1 MKKTTRELENVLL
14 NTHSEN
20 VDQVIES
27 ERSNIFDLQFSN
39 YFKDLLLQKRI
50 TQQKL
55 FIDSDISEKY
65 GYKILS
71 GEKHT
76 KQRDTLLRLCYAG
89 HFNVDETNRALTLYG
104 MAPFYVR
111 LKRDALL
118 MVAFNDRVGDILDL
132 NEYLI
137 RNGEKP
143 LKNTGSLD

>member
-27 ERSNIFDLQFSN
+27 EGSNIFDLQFSN
-39 YFKDLLLQKRI
+39 YFKDLLLQKKI

-76 KQRDTLLRLCYAG
+76 KQRDTILRLCYAG

>member
-1 MKKTTRELENVLL
+1 MKKTTRELEDVLL
-14 NTHSEN
+14 NTHSEY

-27 ERSNIFDLQFSN
+27 EKSNIFDLQFSN
-39 YFKDLLLQKRI
+39 YFKDLLLQKKI

-137 RNGEKP
+137 KNGEKP
-143 LKNTGSLD
+143 LKSAGSLD

>member
-27 ERSNIFDLQFSN
+27 EGSNIFDLQFSN
-39 YFKDLLLQKRI
+39 YFKDLLLQKKI

-76 KQRDTLLRLCYAG
+76 KQRDTILRLCYAG
-89 HFNVDETNRALTLYG
+89 HFNDDETNRALTLYG

-143 LKNTGSLD
+143 LKSAGSPD

>member
-1 MKKTTRELENVLL
+1 MKKTTRELEDVLL
-14 NTHSEN
+14 NTHSEY

-27 ERSNIFDLQFSN
+27 EKSNIFDLQFSN

-76 KQRDTLLRLCYAG
+76 KQRDTILRLCYAG
-89 HFNVDETNRALTLYG
+89 HFNVDETNRA
-104 MAPFYVR
+104 
-111 LKRDALL
+111 
-118 MVAFNDRVGDILDL
+118 
-132 NEYLI
+132 
-137 RNGEKP
+137 
-143 LKNTGSLD
+143 

>member
-27 ERSNIFDLQFSN
+27 EGSNIFDLQFSN

-76 KQRDTLLRLCYAG
+76 KQRDTILRLCYAG

-118 MVAFNDRVGDILDL
+118 MVAFNDRIGGILDL

>member
-1 MKKTTRELENVLL
+1 MKKTTRELEYVLL
-14 NTHSEN
+14 NTHSEY

-27 ERSNIFDLQFSN
+27 EKSNIFDLQFSN

-76 KQRDTLLRLCYAG
+76 KQRDTILRLCYAG

-118 MVAFNDRVGDILDL
+118 MVAFNDRIGDILDL

>member
-27 ERSNIFDLQFSN
+27 EKSNIFDLQFSN

-76 KQRDTLLRLCYAG
+76 KQRDTILRLCYAG

-118 MVAFNDRVGDILDL
+118 MVAFNDRIGDILDL

-143 LKNTGSLD
+143 LKSAGSLD

>member
-27 ERSNIFDLQFSN
+27 EGSNIFDLQFSN
-39 YFKDLLLQKRI
+39 YFKDLLLQKKI

-137 RNGEKP
+137 KNGEKP
-143 LKNTGSLD
+143 LKSAGSLD

>member
-1 MKKTTRELENVLL
+1 MKKTTRELEDVLL
-14 NTHSEN
+14 NTHSEY

-27 ERSNIFDLQFSN
+27 EKSNIFDLQFSN

-76 KQRDTLLRLCYAG
+76 KQRDTILRLCYAG

-118 MVAFNDRVGDILDL
+118 MVAFNDRIGDILDL

>member
-1 MKKTTRELENVLL
+1 MKKTTRELEDVLL
-14 NTHSEN
+14 NTHSEY

-27 ERSNIFDLQFSN
+27 EKSNIFDLQFSN

-118 MVAFNDRVGDILDL
+118 MVAFNDRIGDILDL

>member
-27 ERSNIFDLQFSN
+27 EGSNIFDLQFSN

-143 LKNTGSLD
+143 LKSAGSLD

>member
-1 MKKTTRELENVLL
+1 MKKTTRELEDVLL
-14 NTHSEN
+14 NTHSEY

-27 ERSNIFDLQFSN
+27 EKSNIFDLQFSN

-76 KQRDTLLRLCYAG
+76 KQRDTILRLCYAG

-143 LKNTGSLD
+143 LKSAGSLD

>member
-27 ERSNIFDLQFSN
+27 EGSNIFDLQFSN
-39 YFKDLLLQKRI
+39 YFKDLLLQKKI

-76 KQRDTLLRLCYAG
+76 KQRDTILRLCYAG

-118 MVAFNDRVGDILDL
+118 MVAFNDRIGDILDL

>member
-27 ERSNIFDLQFSN
+27 EGSNIFDLQFSN
-39 YFKDLLLQKRI
+39 YFKDLLLQKKI

-143 LKNTGSLD
+143 LKSAGSLD

>member
-1 MKKTTRELENVLL
+1 MKKTTRELEDVLL
-14 NTHSEN
+14 NTHSEY

-27 ERSNIFDLQFSN
+27 EKSNIFDLQFSN

-76 KQRDTLLRLCYAG
+76 KQRDTILRLCYAG

>member
-1 MKKTTRELENVLL
+1 
-14 NTHSEN
+14 
-20 VDQVIES
+20 
-27 ERSNIFDLQFSN
+27 
-39 YFKDLLLQKRI
+39 
-50 TQQKL
+50 
-55 FIDSDISEKY
+55 
-65 GYKILS
+65 
-71 GEKHT
+71 
-76 KQRDTLLRLCYAG
+76 
-89 HFNVDETNRALTLYG
+89 

>member
-27 ERSNIFDLQFSN
+27 EGSNIFDLQFSN

-76 KQRDTLLRLCYAG
+76 KQRDTILRLCYAG

-118 MVAFNDRVGDILDL
+118 MVAFNDRIGDILDL

>member
-1 MKKTTRELENVLL
+1 MKKTTRELEDVLL
-14 NTHSEN
+14 NTHSEY

-27 ERSNIFDLQFSN
+27 EKSNIFDLQFSN

-76 KQRDTLLRLCYAG
+76 KQRDTILRLCYAG

-118 MVAFNDRVGDILDL
+118 MVAFNDRIGDILDL

-143 LKNTGSLD
+143 LKNTGSLY

>member
-1 MKKTTRELENVLL
+1 MKKTTRELEDVLL

-27 ERSNIFDLQFSN
+27 EGSNIFDLQFSN
-39 YFKDLLLQKRI
+39 YFKDLLLQKKI

-76 KQRDTLLRLCYAG
+76 KQRDTILRLCYAG

>member
-27 ERSNIFDLQFSN
+27 EGSNFFDLQFSN
-39 YFKDLLLQKRI
+39 YFKDLLLQKKI

-118 MVAFNDRVGDILDL
+118 IVAFNDRIGDILDL

>member
-20 VDQVIES
+20 VDKVIES
-27 ERSNIFDLQFSN
+27 EGSNIFDLQFSN
-39 YFKDLLLQKRI
+39 YFKDLLLQKKI

-143 LKNTGSLD
+143 LKSAGSLD

>member
-1 MKKTTRELENVLL
+1 MKKTTRELEDVLL
-14 NTHSEN
+14 NTHSEY

-27 ERSNIFDLQFSN
+27 EKSNIFDLQFSN

-76 KQRDTLLRLCYAG
+76 KQRDTILRLCYAG

-132 NEYLI
+132 YEYLI

>member
-1 MKKTTRELENVLL
+1 MKKTTRELEDVLL
-14 NTHSEN
+14 NTHSEY

-27 ERSNIFDLQFSN
+27 EKSNIFDLQFSN
-39 YFKDLLLQKRI
+39 YFKDLLLQKKI

-76 KQRDTLLRLCYAG
+76 KQRDTILRLCYAG

>member
-1 MKKTTRELENVLL
+1 MKKTTRELEDVLL
-14 NTHSEN
+14 NTHSEY

-27 ERSNIFDLQFSN
+27 EKSNIFDLQFSN

-76 KQRDTLLRLCYAG
+76 KQRDTILRLCYAG

-118 MVAFNDRVGDILDL
+118 MVAFKDRVGDIHDL

>member
-27 ERSNIFDLQFSN
+27 EGSNIFDLQFSN

>member
-27 ERSNIFDLQFSN
+27 EGSNIFDLQFSN
-39 YFKDLLLQKRI
+39 YFKDLLLQKKI

-118 MVAFNDRVGDILDL
+118 MVAFNDRIGDILDL

>member
-27 ERSNIFDLQFSN
+27 EGSNIFDLQFSN
-39 YFKDLLLQKRI
+39 YFKDLLLQKKI

-71 GEKHT
+71 GEQHT

-137 RNGEKP
+137 KNGEKP
-143 LKNTGSLD
+143 LKSAGSLD

>member
-20 VDQVIES
+20 VDQVIGS
-27 ERSNIFDLQFSN
+27 EGSNIFDLQFSN
-39 YFKDLLLQKRI
+39 YFKDLLLQKKI

-76 KQRDTLLRLCYAG
+76 KQRDTILRLCYAG

-143 LKNTGSLD
+143 LKSAGSLD

>member
-27 ERSNIFDLQFSN
+27 EGSNIFDLQFSN

-76 KQRDTLLRLCYAG
+76 KQRDTILRLCYAG

-118 MVAFNDRVGDILDL
+118 MVAFNDRIGDILDL

-143 LKNTGSLD
+143 LKSAGSPD